1 MKKAIILTLISI
13 TISACSSS
21 RYSVYKP
28 ENTYS
33 YQVIHINDKG
43 DTLSNCSLQ
52 MSTLKNSFF
61 GKAGLRYDYE
71 KCGNNPAYYEITSY
85 IDNEDCVELH
95 PPRMGMLS
103 FTAVLPYPN
112 YHYPEGCVVSINGE
126 TYFEKTTF
134 APAKGKTISYKS
146 EQEGSETLLYNGK
159 EIECYTIKGENTSH
173 IEELGQYRVKYF
185 FNTTLG
191 FVRWEYFLPNNE
203 KIILQLK

>member
-1 MKKAIILTLISI
+1 MKKAIILTLITI
-13 TISACSSS
+13 IISACSSS

-28 ENTYS
+28 ETSYS

-43 DTLSNCSLQ
+43 DTISNCHLQ
-52 MSTLKNSFF
+52 MSMLKTSFF
-61 GKAGLRYDYE
+61 GSAGLRYDYE

-85 IDNEDCVELH
+85 IDNENYVELH

-134 APAKGKTISYKS
+134 KPARNKTISYKS
-146 EQEGSETLLYNGK
+146 EQKGSETLLYNGK
-159 EIECYTIKGENTSH
+159 EIKCYTITGENTNH

>member
-1 MKKAIILTLISI
+1 MKKTIIITLISI
-13 TISACSSS
+13 VISACSSS

-28 ENTYS
+28 ETSYS

-52 MSTLKNSFF
+52 MSTLKNSVF
-61 GKAGLRYDYE
+61 GGTGLRYDYE

-85 IDNEDCVELH
+85 IDNEDCIELH

-103 FTAVLPYPN
+103 FTSVLPFPN

-134 APAKGKTISYKS
+134 APAKNKTISYKS
-146 EQEGSETLLYNGK
+146 EQKGSETINHNGK
-159 EIECYTIKGENTSH
+159 EIKCYTITGENTNH

-191 FVRWEYFLPNNE
+191 FVRWEYTLPNNE
-203 KIILQLK
+203 KIILELK

>member
-1 MKKAIILTLISI
+1 MKKTVIITLIAII
-13 TISACSSS
+13 ISACSSS

-28 ENTYS
+28 ETSYS

-43 DTLSNCSLQ
+43 VTINNFHLQ
-52 MSTLKNSFF
+52 MSMLKTSFF
-61 GKAGLRYDYE
+61 GSASLRYDYE

-146 EQEGSETLLYNGK
+146 EQKGCETINHNGK
-159 EIECYTIKGENTSH
+159 EIKCYTITGENTNH

-191 FVRWEYFLPNNE
+191 FVRWEYTLPNNE
-203 KIILQLK
+203 KIILELQ

>member
-1 MKKAIILTLISI
+1 MKKAIILALITI
-13 TISACSSS
+13 IISACSSG

-28 ENTYS
+28 ENKYS
-33 YQVIHINDKG
+33 YQVIQINDKS
-43 DTLSNCSLQ
+43 DTVNNCSLQ

-61 GKAGLRYDYE
+61 GEAGLRYDYE

-85 IDNEDCVELH
+85 IDNEDYVELH
-95 PPRMGMLS
+95 PPRMGLLS
-103 FTAVLPYPN
+103 FTTVLPYPN

-146 EQEGSETLLYNGK
+146 EQEGEEIINHNGK
-159 EIECYTIKGENTSH
+159 EIKCYLITGENTNH

-191 FVRWEYFLPNNE
+191 FVRWEYTLPNNE

>member
-1 MKKAIILTLISI
+1 MKKAIIITLISI
-13 TISACSSS
+13 VISACSSS

-28 ENTYS
+28 ENKYS
-33 YQVIHINDKG
+33 YQVIQINDKG
-43 DTLSNCSLQ
+43 DTINNCSLQ
-52 MSTLKNSFF
+52 MSTLKNSVF
-61 GKAGLRYDYE
+61 GGTGLRYDY
-71 KCGNNPAYYEITSY
+71 KCGNNSTYYEITSY

-134 APAKGKTISYKS
+134 KPARNKTISYKS
-146 EQEGSETLLYNGK
+146 EQKGSETLLYNGK
-159 EIECYTIKGENTSH
+159 EIKCYTITGENTNH

-191 FVRWEYFLPNNE
+191 FVRWEYSLPNNE

>member
-1 MKKAIILTLISI
+1 MKKAIILTLITI
-13 TISACSSS
+13 IISACSSS

-28 ENTYS
+28 ETSYS

-61 GKAGLRYDYE
+61 GEAGLRYDYE

-85 IDNEDCVELH
+85 IDNENYVELH
-95 PPRMGMLS
+95 PPRIGLLS

-146 EQEGSETLLYNGK
+146 EQEGSETINHNGK
-159 EIECYTIKGENTSH
+159 EIKCYTITGENTNH

>member
-1 MKKAIILTLISI
+1 MKKTIIITLISI
-13 TISACSSS
+13 VISACSSS

-28 ENTYS
+28 ETSYS

-43 DTLSNCSLQ
+43 DTVNNCSLQ

-61 GKAGLRYDYE
+61 GEAGLRYDYE

-85 IDNEDCVELH
+85 IDNENYIELH
-95 PPRMGMLS
+95 PPRMGLLS
-103 FTAVLPYPN
+103 FTAVLPYSN

-134 APAKGKTISYKS
+134 APAKNKTISYKS
-146 EQEGSETLLYNGK
+146 EEKGSETINHNGK
-159 EIECYTIKGENTSH
+159 EIECYTIIGENTNH
-173 IEELGQYRVKYF
+173 IEELGQYRVKYYF
-185 FNTTLG
+185 RSTLA

>member
-1 MKKAIILTLISI
+1 
-13 TISACSSS
+13 
-21 RYSVYKP
+21 
-28 ENTYS
+28 
-33 YQVIHINDKG
+33 
-43 DTLSNCSLQ
+43 
-52 MSTLKNSFF
+52 MSTLKNSVF
-61 GKAGLRYDYE
+61 GGTGLRYDYE
-71 KCGNNPAYYEITSY
+71 KCGNQPAYYEITSY
-85 IDNEDCVELH
+85 IDNENYIELH
-95 PPRMGMLS
+95 PPRMGLLS

-146 EQEGSETLLYNGK
+146 EQEGSETINHNGK
-159 EIECYTIKGENTSH
+159 EIKCYTITGENTNH

>member
-13 TISACSSS
+13 TISACSSG

-28 ENTYS
+28 ENKYS
-33 YQVIHINDKG
+33 YQVIQINDKG
-43 DTLSNCSLQ
+43 DTINNCHLQ
-52 MSTLKNSFF
+52 MSTLKTSFF
-61 GKAGLRYDYE
+61 GEAGLRYDYE

-85 IDNEDCVELH
+85 IDNENYVELH

-134 APAKGKTISYKS
+134 KPARNKTISYKS

-159 EIECYTIKGENTSH
+159 EIECYTITGENTSH

-191 FVRWEYFLPNNE
+191 FVRWEYTLPNNE

>member
-13 TISACSSS
+13 VISACSSS

-28 ENTYS
+28 ETSYS

-61 GKAGLRYDYE
+61 GEAGLRYDYE
-71 KCGNNPAYYEITSY
+71 KCGNQPAYYEITSY

-134 APAKGKTISYKS
+134 KPARNKTISYKS
-146 EQEGSETLLYNGK
+146 EQKGSETINHNGK
-159 EIECYTIKGENTSH
+159 EIECYTIKGENTNH
-173 IEELGQYRVKYF
+173 IEELGQYRVKYYF
-185 FNTTLG
+185 HPTLG
-191 FVRWEYFLPNNE
+191 FVRWEYTLPNNE

>member
-1 MKKAIILTLISI
+1 MKKAIILTLITI
-13 TISACSSS
+13 IISACSSS
-21 RYSVYKP
+21 RYSVYKT
-28 ENTYS
+28 ESKYC
-33 YQVIHINDKG
+33 YQVIHINDNG
-43 DTLSNCSLQ
+43 DTINNCHLQ
-52 MSTLKNSFF
+52 MSTLKNSVF
-61 GKAGLRYDYE
+61 GGTGLRYDYE

-85 IDNEDCVELH
+85 IDNENYVELH

-159 EIECYTIKGENTSH
+159 EIECYTITGENTNH
-173 IEELGQYRVKYF
+173 IEELGQYKVKYYF
-185 FNTTLG
+185 HPTLG
-191 FVRWEYFLPNNE
+191 FVRWEYTLPNNE

>member
-1 MKKAIILTLISI
+1 MKKTIIITLISI
-13 TISACSSS
+13 IISACSSS

-28 ENTYS
+28 ETSYS
-33 YQVIHINDKG
+33 YQLIHINDEG
-43 DTLSNCSLQ
+43 DTINNCHLQ
-52 MSTLKNSFF
+52 MSMLKTSFF
-61 GKAGLRYDYE
+61 GEAGLRYDYE
-71 KCGNNPAYYEITSY
+71 KCGNQPAYYEITSY
-85 IDNEDCVELH
+85 IDNENYIELH

-112 YHYPEGCVVSINGE
+112 YHYPEGCIVSINGE

-134 APAKGKTISYKS
+134 EPAKNKTISYKS
-146 EQEGSETLLYNGK
+146 EQEGEEIILCKGK
-159 EIECYTIKGENTSH
+159 EIKCYTITGENTNH

-203 KIILQLK
+203 KIILELQ

>member
-1 MKKAIILTLISI
+1 MKKAIIITLITI
-13 TISACSSS
+13 IISACSSS

-28 ENTYS
+28 ESKYC

-61 GKAGLRYDYE
+61 GEAGLRYDYE
-71 KCGNNPAYYEITSY
+71 KCGNQPAYYEITSY
-85 IDNEDCVELH
+85 IDNENYVELH

-103 FTAVLPYPN
+103 FTAILPFPN
-112 YHYPEGCVVSINGE
+112 YHYPEGCITSLSGE
-126 TYFEKTTF
+126 TYFKKTTF

-146 EQEGSETLLYNGK
+146 EQEGSETINHNGK
-159 EIECYTIKGENTSH
+159 EIKCYTITGENTNH

-191 FVRWEYFLPNNE
+191 FVRWEYTLPNNE

>member
-1 MKKAIILTLISI
+1 MKKAIILTLITI
-13 TISACSSS
+13 IISACSSS

-28 ENTYS
+28 ETSYS
-33 YQVIHINDKG
+33 YQLIHINDEG
-43 DTLSNCSLQ
+43 DTINNCHLQ
-52 MSTLKNSFF
+52 MSMLKTSFF
-61 GKAGLRYDYE
+61 GEAGLRYDYE
-71 KCGNNPAYYEITSY
+71 KCGNQPAYYEITSY
-85 IDNEDCVELH
+85 IDNENYIELH
-95 PPRMGMLS
+95 PPRMGLLS

-134 APAKGKTISYKS
+134 VPAKGKTISYKS
-146 EQEGSETLLYNGK
+146 EQEGEETINHNGK
-159 EIECYTIKGENTSH
+159 EIKCYTITGENTNH

-191 FVRWEYFLPNNE
+191 FVRWEYTLPNNE

>member
-13 TISACSSS
+13 VISACSSS

-28 ENTYS
+28 ETSYS

-52 MSTLKNSFF
+52 MSTLKTSFF
-61 GKAGLRYDYE
+61 GEAGLRYDYE
-71 KCGNNPAYYEITSY
+71 KCGNQPAYYEITSY
-85 IDNEDCVELH
+85 IDNENYIELH

-134 APAKGKTISYKS
+134 APAKNKTISYKS
-146 EQEGSETLLYNGK
+146 EQKGSETINHNGK
-159 EIECYTIKGENTSH
+159 EIKCYTITGENTNH

-191 FVRWEYFLPNNE
+191 FVRWEYTLPNNE
-203 KIILQLK
+203 KIILELK

>member
-1 MKKAIILTLISI
+1 MKKAIILTLITI
-13 TISACSSS
+13 IISACSSS

-28 ENTYS
+28 ESKYC

-43 DTLSNCSLQ
+43 DTISNCHLQ
-52 MSTLKNSFF
+52 MSMLKNSVF
-61 GKAGLRYDYE
+61 GGTGLRYDYE

-85 IDNEDCVELH
+85 IDNENCVELH

-146 EQEGSETLLYNGK
+146 EQESSETLLYNGK

-173 IEELGQYRVKYF
+173 IEELGQYKVKYYF
-185 FNTTLG
+185 HPTLG
-191 FVRWEYFLPNNE
+191 FVRWEYSLPSNE
-203 KIILQLK
+203 KIILELQ

>member
-1 MKKAIILTLISI
+1 MKKAIILTLITI
-13 TISACSSS
+13 IISACSSS

-28 ENTYS
+28 ETSYS

-61 GKAGLRYDYE
+61 GEAGLRYDYE

-85 IDNEDCVELH
+85 IDNENYVELH
-95 PPRMGMLS
+95 PPRMGLLS

-146 EQEGSETLLYNGK
+146 EQEGSETINHNGK
-159 EIECYTIKGENTSH
+159 EIKCYTITGENTNH

>member
-1 MKKAIILTLISI
+1 MKKTVIITLIAII
-13 TISACSSS
+13 ISACSSS

-28 ENTYS
+28 ETSYS

-43 DTLSNCSLQ
+43 DTINNCHLQ
-52 MSTLKNSFF
+52 MSMLKTSFF
-61 GKAGLRYDYE
+61 GSASLRYDYE

-85 IDNEDCVELH
+85 IDNENYVELH

-103 FTAVLPYPN
+103 FTAILPYPN

-134 APAKGKTISYKS
+134 VPAKGKTISYKS

-173 IEELGQYRVKYF
+173 IEELGQYKVRYYF
-185 FNTTLG
+185 HPTLG
-191 FVRWEYFLPNNE
+191 FVRWEYSLPSNE
-203 KIILQLK
+203 KIILELQ

>member
-13 TISACSSS
+13 VISACSSS

-28 ENTYS
+28 ETS
-33 YQVIHINDKG
+33 YPYQIIHINDKG

-61 GKAGLRYDYE
+61 GEAGLRYDYE

-85 IDNEDCVELH
+85 IDNENYVELH
-95 PPRMGMLS
+95 PPRMGLLS
-103 FTAVLPYPN
+103 FTAILPYPN

-146 EQEGSETLLYNGK
+146 EQKGSETINHNGK
-159 EIECYTIKGENTSH
+159 EIKCYTITGENTNH

>member
-1 MKKAIILTLISI
+1 MKKAIILTLITI
-13 TISACSSS
+13 IISACSSS

-28 ENTYS
+28 ETSYS

-61 GKAGLRYDYE
+61 GEAGLRYDYE

-85 IDNEDCVELH
+85 IDNENYIELH

-134 APAKGKTISYKS
+134 KPARNKTIFYKS
-146 EQEGSETLLYNGK
+146 EQKDSETINHNGK
-159 EIECYTIKGENTSH
+159 EIECYTITGENTNH
-173 IEELGQYRVKYF
+173 IEELGQYKVKYF